1 MNKIEDAIQTVHKLD
16 KKQENDFLNN
26 IHPLP
31 KLLITI
37 LYIILLTSIN
47 KYDLIKTL
55 SMAIFL
61 ILVSIV
67 QDISLKDILKRFKTI
82 FFILIILGIA
92 NLIFDRN
99 IIYIGN
105 VRLRAGIISMVT
117 LILKGFF
124 VIISS
129 YFLIITTKIE
139 EICYSLKLLHCPN
152 ILITTI
158 MLIYRYIILFLKE
171 AQRIWVAYKMRAP
184 KQKGINYKAWGSLV
198 GSFMIRSIDKA
209 EIVYQA
215 MELRGFNPNTF
226 FIDDRKFDKYSV
238 IYLIFGTFLI
248 LFIRYIPI
256 FEFVGNL
263 FI

>member
-16 KKQENDFLNN
+16 KKQENNFLNN

-82 FFILIILGIA
+82 FLILIILGIA

-99 IIYIGN
+99 IIYIAN

-129 YFLIITTKIE
+129 YF
-139 EICYSLKLLHCPN
+139 
-152 ILITTI
+152 
-158 MLIYRYIILFLKE
+158 
-171 AQRIWVAYKMRAP
+171 
-184 KQKGINYKAWGSLV
+184 
-198 GSFMIRSIDKA
+198 
-209 EIVYQA
+209 
-215 MELRGFNPNTF
+215 
-226 FIDDRKFDKYSV
+226 
-238 IYLIFGTFLI
+238 
-248 LFIRYIPI
+248 
-256 FEFVGNL
+256 
-263 FI
+263 